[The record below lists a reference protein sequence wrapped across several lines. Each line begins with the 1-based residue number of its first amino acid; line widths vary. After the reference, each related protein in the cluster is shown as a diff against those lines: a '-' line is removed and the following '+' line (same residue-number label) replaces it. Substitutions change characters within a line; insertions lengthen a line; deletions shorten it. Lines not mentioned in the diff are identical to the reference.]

1 MPKGDQNA
9 MMGNGLMMSNI
20 GAEGGMPMCGMMG
33 GGMMSG
39 QIDAHLSKV
48 RSDLAITPAQM
59 GAWNAFA
66 DAMRSMA
73 ANMAQSRQQM
83 MGAWGAGAHLS
94 PIDRLDQHDR
104 MLGAMRDGLRALR
117 PALVQLYAALTPEQK
132 LKADTALV
140 PQCPLTAPMRKGAT
154 QEK

>member
-1 MPKGDQNA
+1 
-9 MMGNGLMMSNI
+9 
-20 GAEGGMPMCGMMG
+20 MC
-33 GGMMSG
+33 GMMSG

-48 RSDLAITPAQM
+48 RSDLAITAAQT

-66 DAMRSMA
+66 DAARSMA
-73 ANMAQSRQQM
+73 ANMVRSHQQM
-83 MGAWGAGAHLS
+83 MGAGGASAHLS
-94 PIDRLDQHDR
+94 PIDRLDQHDQ
-104 MLGAMRDGLRALR
+104 MLGAMRDGLHSLR

-140 PQCPLTAPMRKGAT
+140 PQCPMIPPMRKGAT